1 MDNILSFLRN
11 WFELNGVINESDI
24 EKLSLFMSDLGT
36 ELDKLSITPSNN
48 GTNFILYQIQKL
60 VNFLITVK
68 HGK

>member
-48 GTNFILYQIQKL
+48 GTNFILYQIFIFVSKL
-60 VNFLITVK
+60 FIF
-68 HGK
+68 